1 MAIAA
6 FTLLQS
12 CIEDGVTTSPSDR
25 PQFSTDTLKL
35 GTVWTDTPSPTC
47 RFTVYNPHD
56 KILNLSRVSFRDDPY
71 YAFRLNVDGTAGR
84 EITDVEVRPNDS
96 IFVFVEA
103 TLPPTGVPQSVAVTS
118 HIDFLVN
125 GQISTVA
132 VTADACD
139 LKRLKAAVITSDTTF
154 TAEYPIGVTDSL
166 VVMSGATLTLEPGV
180 RLLFHDKATMT
191 VRGTLVALGS
201 PDRRIDMT
209 GDRTGSVVASIPYDI
224 MSNQWGGL
232 RFAAGSTGNML
243 HFTTV
248 RNSAYGVM
256 LDSLATLDMRG
267 AILRNAASY
276 PLLAVAAEVTAAG
289 CEIAEGGDG
298 VIALSGGSYRFDHCT
313 VANHYLFSVIGGPA
327 IQMDLRQGTPS
338 QLKARFT
345 NTIIYGLGDDLAKVS
360 LKDMDVTFAR
370 CILKSSGT
378 DDDNFVRCLWDTD
391 PLYLLDRSRYI
402 FDYHVKEGSPAEG
415 EAMASEFAP
424 VLSPDGQNVD
434 GMIGAWGTGR

>member
-1 MAIAA
+1 
-6 FTLLQS
+6 
-12 CIEDGVTTSPSDR
+12 
-25 PQFSTDTLKL
+25 
-35 GTVWTDTPSPTC
+35 
-47 RFTVYNPHD
+47 
-56 KILNLSRVSFRDDPY
+56 
-71 YAFRLNVDGTAGR
+71 
-84 EITDVEVRPNDS
+84 
-96 IFVFVEA
+96 
-103 TLPPTGVPQSVAVTS
+103 
-118 HIDFLVN
+118 
-125 GQISTVA
+125 
-132 VTADACD
+132 
-139 LKRLKAAVITSDTTF
+139 
-154 TAEYPIGVTDSL
+154 
-166 VVMSGATLTLEPGV
+166 
-180 RLLFHDKATMT
+180 
-191 VRGTLVALGS
+191 
-201 PDRRIDMT
+201 MT

-298 VIALSGGSYRFDHCT
+298 VIALSGGSYRFGHCT